1 LKRLVESSFYIL
13 WRMFGVPKLASKKD
27 FRARN
32 TTPPYAVT
40 YFGFIAVDGSA
51 INVAVACFERR
62 LDSAF
67 DFSWLRL
74 PCAEAYSRYLRACVE
89 GEMCRDR
96 HDAGRGVMRRDER

>member
-1 LKRLVESSFYIL
+1 
-13 WRMFGVPKLASKKD
+13 
-27 FRARN
+27 
-32 TTPPYAVT
+32 
-40 YFGFIAVDGSA
+40 
-51 INVAVACFERR
+51 VAVACFERR